1 MTDWFTTLDGLR
13 ARAWGMLARG
23 VADARHPCRLPT
35 VCTVSPD
42 GWPEARTMVLRSAD
56 QGAAVVTLH
65 TDLQSGKLASLQ
77 ANPRVALH
85 VWLRPQALQ
94 IRLQAEVTVQSGAD
108 VRPLWDKIP
117 DHAQQSYGVTPPPG
131 APIGA
136 ALDYVKQPD
145 PATFAVLSC
154 RVMQIDL
161 VHLGDQHRRAAYS
174 RSDDWAGQ
182 WLSP

>member
-1 MTDWFTTLDGLR
+1 MSDWFETLDGLR

-23 VADARHPCRLPT
+23 VADAKHPCRLLT

-56 QGAAVVTLH
+56 PAAGVVTLH
-65 TDLQSGKLASLQ
+65 TDLHSTKLASLM

-85 VWLRPQALQ
+85 VWIRPQALQ
-94 IRLQAEVTVQSGAD
+94 MRLQAQITVQSGEETRD
-108 VRPLWDKIP
+108 LWDKIP
-117 DHAQQSYGVTPPPG
+117 DHARQSYGVTPPPG
-131 APIGA
+131 TPIA
-136 ALDYVKQPD
+136 DALDYVKDPD
-145 PATFAVLSC
+145 PATFAVLEC
-154 RVMQIDL
+154 HVMQIDL
-161 VHLGDQHRRAAYS
+161 VHLGDSHRRAAYS